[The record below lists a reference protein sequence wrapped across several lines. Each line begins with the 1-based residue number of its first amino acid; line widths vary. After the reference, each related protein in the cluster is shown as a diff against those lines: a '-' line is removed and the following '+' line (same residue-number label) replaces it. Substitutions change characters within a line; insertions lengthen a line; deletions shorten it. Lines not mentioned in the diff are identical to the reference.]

1 MKVVVSR
8 HRGRRTTVQR
18 RNVAN
23 ENIYIQILKEN
34 LRQITEELGIL
45 DSFWF
50 NQHNNSALL

>member
-23 ENIYIQILKEN
+23 ENIYKEN